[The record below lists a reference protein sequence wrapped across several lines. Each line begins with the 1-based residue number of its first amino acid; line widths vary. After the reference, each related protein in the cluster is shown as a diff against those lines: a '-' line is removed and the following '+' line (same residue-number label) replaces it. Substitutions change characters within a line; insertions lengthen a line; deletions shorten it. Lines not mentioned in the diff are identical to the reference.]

1 MEFILSFLL
10 GLFVKLSF
18 VSGSDIY
25 PSIHWVPQ
33 NPILQADGD
42 ICGEGPRYLKVQ
54 LNSKVSF
61 ICPNLATVLQKGST
75 AIQTSAMYEN
85 LWLIQNETAFE
96 KCDITLD
103 PNARRLLT
111 CNSPSALLFT
121 SVIFAQ
127 FTAED
132 DGLTFEG
139 GKTYYFIAT
148 SDGTESHLND
158 TSGGHCMDAS
168 NNIYMRIEVYVCE
181 KGNSTWTDPICQ
193 SDVGYLRCPSV
204 TNVIPSSSR
213 AANPS
218 ISSPATTPITEE
230 VSTTASFQSPMSAS
244 TSLSVCDQSVITKTI
259 SSEVT
264 KSAYCPWPNVGDTTI
279 SDEDFTHT
287 TFSPITAST
296 LTVPTTDN
304 STETVISAQT
314 VLPSEIFTYSTFSAV
329 TGSMSTVSTTE
340 ISTESES
347 ETVETSSATVSSSKQ
362 FQSAVTSTGKSEA
375 CGTTLTKTVIS
386 TIMPTDLCKR
396 CIAPSSSRTTSAS
409 RVKPIELNRETAK
422 QEQLS
427 ENKDSSSNGAWK
439 TTAVVFTTLLSLTI
453 LVGAI
458 IYVKYRKS
466 YRFGSRHRITPH
478 GGEDNETEM
487 DSPH

>member
-1 MEFILSFLL
+1 MEFILCFLL

-85 LWLIQNETAFE
+85 LWLIQNEAAFE

-158 TSGGHCMDAS
+158 TSGGHCMDVS
-168 NNIYMRIEVYVCE
+168 NNIYMKIEVYVCE
-181 KGNSTWTDPICQ
+181 KGSSSWQDPSCQ
-193 SDVGYLRCPSV
+193 SDVGHLRCPSV

-213 AANPS
+213 VANPS

-264 KSAYCPWPNVGDTTI
+264 KSAHCPWPNVGDTTI
-279 SDEDFTHT
+279 SDED
-287 TFSPITAST
+287 
-296 LTVPTTDN
+296 
-304 STETVISAQT
+304 
-314 VLPSEIFTYSTFSAV
+314 
-329 TGSMSTVSTTE
+329 
-340 ISTESES
+340 
-347 ETVETSSATVSSSKQ
+347 
-362 FQSAVTSTGKSEA
+362 
-375 CGTTLTKTVIS
+375 
-386 TIMPTDLCKR
+386 LCKR
-396 CIAPSSSRTTSAS
+396 CIAPSSSISRTTSAS
-409 RVKPIELNRETAK
+409 RGKPTELIRETAK

-439 TTAVVFTTLLSLTI
+439 ITALVFTTLLSLTI

-466 YRFGSRHRITPH
+466 YRFGSGHRITPH
-478 GGEDNETEM
+478 EGNIK
-487 DSPH
+487 

>member
-1 MEFILSFLL
+1 MEFILCFLL
-10 GLFVKLSF
+10 SLFVKLSF

-42 ICGEGPRYLKVQ
+42 TCGEGPRYLKVQ

-85 LWLIQNETAFE
+85 LWLLQNETAFE

-158 TSGGHCMDAS
+158 TSGGHCMDVS
-168 NNIYMRIEVYVCE
+168 NNIYMKIEVYVCE
-181 KGNSTWTDPICQ
+181 KGSSSWQDPSCQ

-204 TNVIPSSSR
+204 TNVIPLSSR
-213 AANPS
+213 ANPS

-230 VSTTASFQSPMSAS
+230 VSTTASFQSSMSAS
-244 TSLSVCDQSVITKTI
+244 TSLNVCDQSVITKTI

-279 SDEDFTHT
+279 SDED
-287 TFSPITAST
+287 
-296 LTVPTTDN
+296 
-304 STETVISAQT
+304 
-314 VLPSEIFTYSTFSAV
+314 
-329 TGSMSTVSTTE
+329 
-340 ISTESES
+340 
-347 ETVETSSATVSSSKQ
+347 
-362 FQSAVTSTGKSEA
+362 
-375 CGTTLTKTVIS
+375 
-386 TIMPTDLCKR
+386 LCKR

-409 RVKPIELNRETAK
+409 RVKPTELNRETAK

-439 TTAVVFTTLLSLTI
+439 TTAVVVTTLLGLTI

-458 IYVKYRKS
+458 IYVKYRTS
-466 YRFGSRHRITPH
+466 FRFGSCPGSTLH
-478 GGEDNETEM
+478 EVEYNETEM
-487 DSPH
+487 ESPH